1 MFILLVALFNV
12 VGWYLYFVVKNSKE
26 DELGNRLITVANMV
40 SSYLESE
47 AVIISFTE
55 GDEQTDWYK
64 RLKEYLLEVK
74 KKNNLRTV
82 SIFNT
87 DFQWMIGTD
96 ANMKIGTYSYLL
108 KIDEEE
114 IKKSITQKV
123 STQSYLYSF
132 EDIQYKRAYAP
143 IQGFD
148 GTIEAFVKVEA
159 SRDYF
164 VGLAKLRNSL
174 IFLGLFCIGVIGILV
189 IIFYKL
195 VNALIKAE
203 ESTELNNRLQS
214 LGTMAAGVAHEIRNP
229 LGIIRNTA
237 EILKA
242 ELLSESDS
250 YSYVDSILEEVH
262 RLNNLVTQFLQ
273 LSKPS
278 VIEKRDCDIRQL
290 IESTISFVKYDFEKS
305 DIKISFTCNAT
316 FMSQKPRDK
325 SRATTFTNIKCDEN
339 SIKQLLLNLL
349 INAKQSMKNGGS
361 VKIDLIKKKNKILIT
376 ITDEGS
382 GISEIEIKKVYDP
395 FFSTKDAG
403 IGLGLTICKNI
414 VDLHNGTIEVFSRE
428 NKGTKIVVGLPID

>member
-40 SSYLESE
+40 SSYLENE
-47 AVIISFTE
+47 AVIISFTK

-64 RLKEYLLEVK
+64 HLKEYLLEVK
-74 KKNNLRTV
+74 KKNNLRAL
-82 SIFNT
+82 SIFNL
-87 DFQWMIGTD
+87 DYRWMIGTD
-96 ANMKIGTYSYLL
+96 ENMRIGVYSYLL
-108 KIDEEE
+108 LIDEEE

-143 IQGFD
+143 IPGFD
-148 GTIEAFVKVEA
+148 GKVEAFVEVEA

-164 VGLAKLRNSL
+164 VGLTKLRNSL
-174 IFLGLFCIGVIGILV
+174 IFLGLFCIVVIGILV

-195 VNALIKAE
+195 VNALIKAG
-203 ESTELNNRLQS
+203 ESSELNNRLQS

-229 LGIIRNTA
+229 LGIIKNTA

-273 LSKPS
+273 ISKPS
-278 VIEKRDCDIRQL
+278 VIVKKDCDIKQL

-305 DIKISFTCNAT
+305 DIKILYD
-316 FMSQKPRDK
+316 KPQH
-325 SRATTFTNIKCDEN
+325 SLNIKCDEN

-361 VKIDLIKKKNKILIT
+361 VMIGLIKKKNKILIT
-376 ITDEGS
+376 IADEGS
-382 GISEIEIKKVYDP
+382 GISETEIKKVFDP
-395 FFSTKDAG
+395 FYSTKDAG

-414 VDLHNGTIEVFSRE
+414 VDSHNGTIEVFSRE
-428 NKGTKIVVGLPID
+428 NKGTKVIVSLPIE

>member
-74 KKNNLRTV
+74 KKNNLRTL

-96 ANMKIGTYSYLL
+96 ADMKIGTYSYLL

-203 ESTELNNRLQS
+203 ESSELNNRLQS

-305 DIKISFTCNAT
+305 GIKNFYD
-316 FMSQKPRDK
+316 KPQHPV
-325 SRATTFTNIKCDEN
+325 NIKCDEN

-382 GISEIEIKKVYDP
+382 GISEIEIKKVFDP
-395 FFSTKDAG
+395 FYSTKDAG

-414 VDLHNGTIEVFSRE
+414 VDSHNGTIEVFSRE
-428 NKGTKIVVGLPID
+428 NKGTKIIVSLPIN

>member
-74 KKNNLRTV
+74 KKNNLRTL

-174 IFLGLFCIGVIGILV
+174 IFLGLFCISVIGILV

-203 ESTELNNRLQS
+203 ESSELNNRLQS

-305 DIKISFTCNAT
+305 GIKNFYD
-316 FMSQKPRDK
+316 KPQHPV
-325 SRATTFTNIKCDEN
+325 NINCDEN

-349 INAKQSMKNGGS
+349 INAKQSMKNGGA

-382 GISEIEIKKVYDP
+382 GISEIEIKKVFDP
-395 FFSTKDAG
+395 FYSTKDAG

-414 VDLHNGTIEVFSRE
+414 VDSHNGTIEVFSRE
-428 NKGTKIVVGLPID
+428 NKGTKVVVRLPIE